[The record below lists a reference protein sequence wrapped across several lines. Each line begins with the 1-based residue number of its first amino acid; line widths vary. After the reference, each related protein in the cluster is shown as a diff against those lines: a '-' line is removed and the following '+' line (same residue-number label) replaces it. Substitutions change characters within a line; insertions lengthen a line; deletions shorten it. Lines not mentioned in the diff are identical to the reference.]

1 MKIKIS
7 NTISNFRIREGWVIG
22 KGFSPDLS
30 LAKLNRPVK
39 FAPNVVA
46 PICMPTE
53 EITDKALK
61 EKMPVFVAGWGAQ
74 FSACDTNDNG
84 PSPNTYEILCIF
96 IGFECIHCLYYL
108 FK

>member
-1 MKIKIS
+1 MFEDKNIQY
-7 NTISNFRIREGWVIG
+7 NFRIREGWVIG

-39 FAPNVVA
+39 FAPNVIA

-61 EKMPVFVAGWGAQ
+61 ENMPVFVAGWGAQ
-74 FSACDTNDNG
+74 FSACDTNDSG
-84 PSPNTYEILCIF
+84 PSPNT
-96 IGFECIHCLYYL
+96 
-108 FK
+108 